1 MDAGRRALLAGA
13 GAWAAL
19 AAANWP
25 RIAAA
30 AAHAHAHADAT
41 APAATGPAFLS
52 PAQARTVEAIA
63 ARIVPTDDL
72 PGAREA
78 GVVHFID
85 RALGDFFAPA
95 AKDFVAG
102 LAAFDAACKAAHP
115 AIDGFAALASA
126 DQDAFLKTQQDSPFF
141 GGMRFMTV
149 CGLLASPAYGGNRDG
164 IGWKL
169 IGFEDAHE
177 FTPPFGYYDRDYPG
191 YEACSAGGKP

>member
-19 AAANWP
+19 AAAHWP

-30 AAHAHAHADAT
+30 AAHAHAVSTTPAGT
-41 APAATGPAFLS
+41 APTFLS
-52 PAQARTVEAIA
+52 PEQARTVDAIA
-63 ARIVPTDDL
+63 ARIVPTDEL

-85 RALGDFFAPA
+85 RALADFFAPA

-102 LAAFDAACKAAHP
+102 LADFDAACKAAHP
-115 AIDGFAALASA
+115 GAGGFAALTNA
-126 DQDAFLKTQQDSPFF
+126 DQDAFLKAQQETPFF

-149 CGLLASPAYGGNRDG
+149 CGLLASPSYGGNRDG
-164 IGWKL
+164 IGWQL

-191 YEACSAGGKP
+191 YQACSAGDKP